1 MRGTADG
8 RRGARDFCLNLRA
21 GRRLRLKLSG
31 PIGMRSSP
39 QDGNHGALC
48 ALAAQGGAGADAP
61 PRDSAELRGLTAKIR
76 GAFFNSGFDWGEEHP
91 YLPADFF
98 AGCGVFAHIKK
109 WAGFDWDAAKEAK
122 KSCAFPHQARR
133 VLLPRAG
140 FHLPNPLSVS
150 LFIPGSFKIYGIPGC
165 AAAENCPNLR
175 IARGARSLLFS
186 SRNFRFRI
194 MP

>member
-1 MRGTADG
+1 MR
-8 RRGARDFCLNLRA
+8 L
-21 GRRLRLKLSG
+21 
-31 PIGMRSSP
+31 
-39 QDGNHGALC
+39 
-48 ALAAQGGAGADAP
+48 

-140 FHLPNPLSVS
+140 FHFPNPLSVS
-150 LFIPGSFKIYGIPGC
+150 LFMSGPFKNIRHSGMRGGGKLPELAYCARRAESVIFIP
-165 AAAENCPNLR
+165 
-175 IARGARSLLFS
+175 
-186 SRNFRFRI
+186 
-194 MP
+194 

>member
-8 RRGARDFCLNLRA
+8 RRDAGFSPEPSRRKVVALEPVRADWNAKLASGWKPRRALRIGGA
-21 GRRLRLKLSG
+21 
-31 PIGMRSSP
+31 
-39 QDGNHGALC
+39 
-48 ALAAQGGAGADAP
+48 GGAGADAP
-61 PRDSAELRGLTAKIR
+61 PRDSAELRGLTAEIR

-140 FHLPNPLSVS
+140 FHFPNPLSVS
-150 LFIPGSFKIYGIPGC
+150 LFIPGPFKNIRHSGMCGGGKLPELAYCARRAESVIFIP
-165 AAAENCPNLR
+165 
-175 IARGARSLLFS
+175 
-186 SRNFRFRI
+186 
-194 MP
+194 